1 MNSLYGVVAVVGL
14 VVITLVTRGF
24 FLFSDRQMSLPPWL
38 DRGLRHAPLAALVA
52 VVAPDVVLKRGDI
65 KIADQNGTLR
75 ALRMQCLVLAHLIE
89 KIELVRELRIDLD
102 IGFVAAGGHVVVVN
116 GE

>member
-52 VVAPDVVLKRGDI
+52 VVAPEVVLTQGQFLDTWRDPRLF
-65 KIADQNGTLR
+65 ALVAAALWYVWRRTLLGVIVSGLMVMF
-75 ALRMQCLVLAHLIE
+75 ALRQGL
-89 KIELVRELRIDLD
+89 
-102 IGFVAAGGHVVVVN
+102 GW
-116 GE
+116 